1 VPVPDAPTLHTLEPD
16 PERARAVA
24 ERGLIL
30 RTTVG
35 SVVHGLSNPGT
46 DDRDELGVCVEPPEY
61 LLGFRRFEHFV
72 YRTQP
77 EGRPSGPG
85 DLDLTVYGL
94 RKYCGLALKG
104 SPTVLLPLFV
114 DDDHVIA
121 RTELGEELQALA
133 PAFVSR
139 AAGRAFLGYLDAQRK
154 GHLGERHATR
164 TRELSRL
171 HGYDTKYAMHALRI
185 GHQGVELLTTGR
197 ITLPVGEPE
206 RGALRDVRAGNV
218 ALDEVV
224 ARIDRVAA
232 QLDAASE
239 LPGLRE
245 RSDVDAVDRF
255 VVHAYRT
262 SWDNLKRV

>member
-1 VPVPDAPTLHTLEPD
+1 VTTTTLHSLEPD
-16 PERARAVA
+16 PDRARAIA

-77 EGRPSGPG
+77 EGHPSGPG

-114 DDDHVIA
+114 DDEDIVA
-121 RTELGEELQALA
+121 RTALGEELQALA

-139 AAGRAFLGYLDAQRK
+139 NAGRAFLGYLDAQRR
-154 GHLGERHATR
+154 GLVGERHATR
-164 TRELSRL
+164 TRELSRE

-185 GHQGVELLTTGR
+185 GYQGIELLGTGR
-197 ITLPVGEPE
+197 ITLPMPDPE
-206 RGALRDVRAGNV
+206 RGALRDVRAGHV
-218 ALDEVV
+218 PLDAVLEH
-224 ARIDRVAA
+224 IDRVIGE
-232 QLDAASE
+232 LDAACDR
-239 LPGLRE
+239 PGLPE

-255 VVHAYRT
+255 VVRAYRQV
-262 SWDNLKRV
+262 WDAM